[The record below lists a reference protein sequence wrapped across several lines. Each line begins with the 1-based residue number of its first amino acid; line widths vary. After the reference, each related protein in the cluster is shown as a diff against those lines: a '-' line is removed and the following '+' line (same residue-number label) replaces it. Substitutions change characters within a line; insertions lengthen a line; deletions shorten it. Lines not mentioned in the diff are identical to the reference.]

1 MGNTI
6 GMGYID
12 AYQDKTK
19 ISNLEFEN
27 SALKK
32 QVESL
37 KQVILKDDKS
47 IKEKDTELKKQVAS
61 LKEIIRKEGEI
72 IAQMER
78 ELKEKNKK

>member
-6 GMGYID
+6 GMGYLD
-12 AYQDKTK
+12 TYQDKTK

-27 SALKK
+27 STLKK

-37 KQVILKDDKS
+37 KQVIIKDGNI
-47 IKEKDTELKKQVAS
+47 IKEKDTELKKQVAN